1 MLSTVFER
9 PRMLMAISL
18 GALHAITLTMAILAK
33 EPLPSW
39 EPCPSL
45 GLCIEPGSAAGETLV
60 ANRVFHFHYE
70 DLLTKSLMV
79 ADMPA
84 LCAGDILL
92 LPFTILFPLDSVV
105 ISYLQAASW
114 VVFGSLQ
121 WVLIANW
128 AHSRIAPSLS
138 RAAWVR
144 R

>member
-1 MLSTVFER
+1 MLSPAFQR
-9 PRMLMAISL
+9 PRMLIAIGL
-18 GALHAITLTMAILAK
+18 GALHAIALTMAILAK

-39 EPCPSL
+39 EPCPSI
-45 GLCIEPGSAAGETLV
+45 GFCIEPGSAAGEILV

-70 DLLTKSLMV
+70 DLITKLLMV

-84 LCAGDILL
+84 LCAGGILL
-92 LPFTILFPLDSVV
+92 LPFTILFPQSSVA
-105 ISYLQAASW
+105 ISYLEAASW
-114 VVFGSLQ
+114 VVLGSLQ
-121 WVLIANW
+121 WVLITNW